1 MERLISGK
9 MSDVKQESTQ
19 GVDHVIEP
27 TRVKIILKP
36 ECYNREIKLWEYEYT
51 VSHNREKRRSA
62 LPIIEF
68 YVLTPEMAWR
78 VVPVE
83 QIQEMT
89 IVYKAPNA
97 TNPHYCGLRDKCA
110 AQYCKTANYG
120 NNGKFCGYDKR

>member
-1 MERLISGK
+1 
-9 MSDVKQESTQ
+9 MSDVKQESRQ
-19 GVDHVIEP
+19 GADNVIEP

-36 ECYNREIKLWEYEYT
+36 ECYNREIKLWEYDYM
-51 VSHNREKRRSA
+51 VSHNREKRRA
-62 LPIIEF
+62 TLPVIEF

-78 VVPVE
+78 IVPVE

-89 IVYKAPNA
+89 IVYKAPNV